1 MTYQGNNAR
10 QALASKLD
18 ERAWALTGETDRLDA
33 RCIEACQARLVGRVV
48 RAGLRL
54 GLIDEHVDEGELGE
68 VAYIEPGEIYG
79 CPGCVAVSVHI
90 ASGSTRVWMYEHLEQ
105 IELPHAVDAL
115 APCVE
120 VAI

>member
-1 MTYQGNNAR
+1 MTHQGNNAR
-10 QALASKLD
+10 QVLASKLD

-54 GLIDEHVDEGELGE
+54 GLIGE

-105 IELPHAVDAL
+105 VELPHAVDAL
-115 APCVE
+115 TPCVE
-120 VAI
+120 VAV